1 MQFPS
6 GKDWKHLAVFFIRQ
20 TCAWSKYVYEETW
33 KEEEEYEKIFA
44 IEEMKAVC

>member
-6 GKDWKHLAVFFIRQ
+6 SKDWKHLAIFFITQ
-20 TCAWSKYVYEETW
+20 TCAWTKYVYVETL
-33 KEEEEYEKIFA
+33 KEEEEYKIFA